1 MNLFHIDSEKL
12 FCKNREREDWV
23 HCTSR
28 GEVLVQMCELGGGP
42 WIFGNVVLMRSSF
55 LIGKQQ
61 AEQSIP
67 KKGSEDAKRCAVH
80 QYIYATYIY
89 ILYICVYTHTVI
101 MHQCTY
107 IYIYKYIYAAICCVY
122 TDRILNS
129 YALYRMTV
137 LCTCCKPLQAAF
149 ALPKSECP
157 CETAHL
163 CLSFSGPP
171 NSQTSFQR
179 QMFT

>member
-1 MNLFHIDSEKL
+1 MMTIAWGGGRNVQRTPIYVMNLFHIDSEKL

-89 ILYICVYTHTVI
+89 ILYIYVCIHI
-101 MHQCTY
+101 Q
-107 IYIYKYIYAAICCVY
+107 
-122 TDRILNS
+122 
-129 YALYRMTV
+129 
-137 LCTCCKPLQAAF
+137 
-149 ALPKSECP
+149 
-157 CETAHL
+157 
-163 CLSFSGPP
+163 
-171 NSQTSFQR
+171 
-179 QMFT
+179 